1 MKNIKRFRRYVC
13 RNLFSIFIQYFYY
26 LYLYFI
32 YMPESRRHKSPVV
45 KYPRFKAPIVV
56 IGSLIWVEIR
66 TQNDSTCFMRVQVAD
81 KAMANMNRRRISGTL
96 YDQQSEAKA

>member
-1 MKNIKRFRRYVC
+1 MFAGIY
-13 RNLFSIFIQYFYY
+13 SIFISDFYQLYFY
-26 LYLYFI
+26 LILI
-32 YMPESRRHKSPVV
+32 PESKRHKTPVV

-56 IGSLIWVEIR
+56 IGSLIWIEMR

-96 YDQQSEAKA
+96 HDQQSEAKA

>member
-1 MKNIKRFRRYVC
+1 LKNIKRFRRYVC
-13 RNLFSIFIQYFYY
+13 RDLFSIFIPDFYY
-26 LYLYFI
+26 LYFYLI
-32 YMPESRRHKSPVV
+32 HIPESRRHKAPVV

-96 YDQQSEAKA
+96 YDKQSDAKA